1 MTQLRRIFFD
11 RMMKILFALI
21 TIITTA
27 EIVWGA
33 TLRTQSATTSVGA
46 QPGAVG
52 GIRQGASG
60 GVGDDTAISIRGGD
74 IGLSSVVG
82 VTANGGGH
90 VSGIGGQG
98 KGLGMEISGA
108 VSKSAGFRGR
118 MSRVV
123 DSAAGRGG
131 ESARGAGGKGAGPGT
146 IAGVSKNAGSV
157 PEGND
162 VGLAAGGSRG
172 HGVGLGVGR
181 TGRVNKNA
189 GSVSKGVGNDLG
201 LSGNEGGR
209 IADSAGGQGTGLG
222 AGMSG
227 GVSKSAGFREVVG
240 LAAVGTRG
248 QGVGLR
254 VGKSGGVS
262 KSTGSI
268 GGGMGNVTGLAA
280 SKPIGQG
287 ASGLLGGGTGRGG
300 TRSRHANHGWVP
312 DGVLNPSI
320 HGTQRAVS
328 NGRLGTNSGGV
339 GQREGDRGGL
349 PTSYGGV
356 GRGAGKIS
364 QGIGDGVG
372 GGLASKSTRSCGG
385 LSKNGSAVGTSGDVL
400 ENTHGGSF
408 LGVVGGAGLL
418 RAAKPPKRK
427 ASSSS
432 APPAK
437 RPRVSYLS
445 SGFSGCTCNFAGA
458 CDEKTNTQPTLD
470 AKKVLRTMKGFAPS
484 KVESV
489 ALKGPTT
496 GSVGEICESNTVAIL
511 YDFDAHVPLYSATV
525 MKGRNVKGRLIYYL
539 ICKRTSYVHDGP
551 RCYRNFK
558 YECQVIFS
566 AKVVLYNFFRV
577 LCKLFKS
584 PTTTACL

>member
-1 MTQLRRIFFD
+1 MN
-11 RMMKILFALI
+11 ILFALI

-33 TLRTQSATTSVGA
+33 ALRTQSATTSVGA

-60 GVGDDTAISIRGGD
+60 GVGDDTDIGIRGGD
-74 IGLSSVVG
+74 IGLGSVVG

-90 VSGIGGQG
+90 VAGVGGQG
-98 KGLGMEISGA
+98 TGLGMEISGA

-131 ESARGAGGKGAGPGT
+131 ESVRGAGGKGAGPGT
-146 IAGVSKNAGSV
+146 LAGWSKNAGNV
-157 PEGND
+157 PAGNN

-181 TGRVNKNA
+181 TGRVSKNA

-201 LSGNEGGR
+201 LSGNEGGQV
-209 IADSAGGQGTGLG
+209 ADSTGGQGIGLG
-222 AGMSG
+222 ARMSG
-227 GVSKSAGFREVVG
+227 GVSKSADFREVVG

-280 SKPIGQG
+280 SKPIGQDAG
-287 ASGLLGGGTGRGG
+287 GLLGGGAGRGG
-300 TRSRHANHGWVP
+300 TRSRHTNHGWVP

-328 NGRLGTNSGGV
+328 NGRFGTNRGGV

-372 GGLASKSTRSCGG
+372 GGPSGLASKSTRSCGG

-400 ENTHGGSF
+400 ENTHSGSF
-408 LGVVGGAGLL
+408 SGVVGGAGLL
-418 RAAKPPKRK
+418 RAAKTRKRK
-427 ASSSS
+427 PLPTG

-437 RPRVSYLS
+437 HPKASCPT
-445 SGFSGCTCNFAGA
+445 SGFSYSEVVGSNGCICNFAGA
-458 CDEKTNTQPTLD
+458 CDMKTNTPTLD
-470 AKKVLRTMKGFAPS
+470 AKKFPFTLDGFAPTN
-484 KVESV
+484 VESV
-489 ALKGPTT
+489 ALEGP
-496 GSVGEICESNTVAIL
+496 SVGTICESDTVAIL
-511 YDFDAHVPLYSATV
+511 YDCYAHVPLYSATV
-525 MKGRNVKGRLIYYL
+525 IKGGSAGGRLVYCL
-539 ICKRTSYVHDGP
+539 CKRTSYVPDSP
-551 RCYRNFK
+551 RCYQNFK
-558 YECQVIFS
+558 YEC
-566 AKVVLYNFFRV
+566 
-577 LCKLFKS
+577 
-584 PTTTACL
+584 